1 MATVRKEFTVA
12 RPVDAVWAVFADVG
26 AVHTK
31 LARGFVTDTKLEEGA
46 RLVTFAN
53 GMVAKE
59 LIVTVDA
66 DARRLVYAVV
76 GSPNLVHHSA
86 SFQVFA
92 DGAGARVVWVADMAP
107 DTAVEVIGGMMEAGV
122 QAMRASLLESAAP

>member
-1 MATVRKEFTVA
+1 MATVRKEFTIA
-12 RPVDAVWAVFADVG
+12 RPPTAVWAAFADVG

-59 LIVTVDA
+59 LIITVDPE
-66 DARRLVYAVV
+66 ARRLVYAVV
-76 GSPNLVHHSA
+76 DSPGLVHHSA
-86 SFQVFA
+86 SFQVLA
-92 DGAGARVVWVADMAP
+92 DEGGSRVVWVADMAP
-107 DTAVEVIGGMMEAGV
+107 DTVAESIGGKMEAGV
-122 QAMRASLLESAAP
+122 QAMRRTLAEAAAA